1 MSAGT
6 AAISTGVEGP
16 DWCAPG
22 LDYRGGRYPLGVESF
37 VLNMVDT
44 LVPGLSTLTE
54 KARYFSLYWA
64 LAAYAEEHDWD
75 RELCRTALRRAEV
88 ALAWAS
94 LSSDADVA
102 AAAGRTSHG
111 ADRVAKIVAA
121 GDAAGLAELGER
133 SYSPRAWGFWSQY
146 RGPAVVLGI
155 VSTDRDA
162 LRSGSRSC
170 PLAIRAM
177 FRPLLDIVAKRPVKE
192 ADLAGVERLTRI
204 SIESPDLAP
213 LREVLTATV
222 SGTHDPDAWT
232 SNDGT
237 RRSTLRIMGRAV
249 QRRREDIGWQRILTD
264 AVVYG
269 GDLLA
274 DPVFA
279 QEIERAEA
287 WRGTILRHHSVGAW
301 RSLWSALVEEVST
314 AGEPVSRD
322 ELHNWIRQGLS
333 GESVREFLAGCP
345 DVVDRYGSPYPAE
358 QEVWDLLE
366 RRERNLAILLFG
378 SLRVENLS
386 GLTLS
391 AFLGNRRSSR
401 GQILDPSWVANRRKE
416 YYDRPLADFAC
427 AMVDD
432 MLAQAH
438 RVSLRKLSTGG
449 GRMMLRTKLYEMN
462 GRYFATG
469 SEGAGN
475 VGLRAAQL
483 GIVASQ
489 VGLFDVSDDA
499 VRTTDLGR
507 ALLDLPR

>member
-1 MSAGT
+1 MSER
-6 AAISTGVEGP
+6 AAVSAVVEGP

-22 LDYRGGRYPLGVESF
+22 LDYRGGRYPLGVEAF

-64 LAAYAEEHDWD
+64 LAAYAEECEWD
-75 RELCRTALRRAEV
+75 RTQCRTALRRAEV
-88 ALAWAS
+88 GVAWAS
-94 LSSDADVA
+94 LSSAADEDS
-102 AAAGRTSHG
+102 AAGRTSHG

-121 GDAAGLAELGER
+121 GDVARLTELGDD

-155 VSTDRDA
+155 VSTDRDV

-170 PLAIRAM
+170 PPAIRAM
-177 FRPLLDIVAKRPVKE
+177 FRPLLDIVVERPVTE
-192 ADLAGVERLTRI
+192 ADLAEVEPLTRI
-204 SIESPDLAP
+204 SIDDPDLAP
-213 LREVLTATV
+213 LRDVLTATAG
-222 SGTHDPDAWT
+222 GTHDPDAWT
-232 SNDGT
+232 PNDGT

-249 QRRREDIGWQRILTD
+249 QRRGDETSWRRMLTD

-269 GDLLA
+269 GDLTA
-274 DPVFA
+274 DPVFS

-287 WRGTILRHHSVGAW
+287 WRGAILRHYSVGAW
-301 RSLWSALVEEVST
+301 RSLWSALVEAVST

-322 ELHNWIRQGLS
+322 ELHDWMRAEIS
-333 GESVREFLAGCP
+333 GESVREFLASCP
-345 DVVDRYGSPYPAE
+345 DVLDRHGSPAPAE
-358 QEVWDLLE
+358 QEVWDLLD
-366 RRERNLAILLFG
+366 RIERNLAILLFG
-378 SLRVENLS
+378 SLRVEQLS

-391 AFLGNRRSSR
+391 AFVGNRASSR
-401 GQILDPSWVANRRKE
+401 GQILDPSWVARRRGE
-416 YYDRPLADFAC
+416 FYDRPLADFAC
-427 AMVDD
+427 ALVDD

-438 RVSLRKLSTGG
+438 RVTLRKLSASG
-449 GRMMLRTKLYEMN
+449 GRMVLRTKLHEMN

-469 SEGAGN
+469 SEGSGN

-489 VGLFDVSDDA
+489 IGLFDLDDESI
-499 VRTTDLGR
+499 RTTDLGR
-507 ALLDLPR
+507 VLLNLPR